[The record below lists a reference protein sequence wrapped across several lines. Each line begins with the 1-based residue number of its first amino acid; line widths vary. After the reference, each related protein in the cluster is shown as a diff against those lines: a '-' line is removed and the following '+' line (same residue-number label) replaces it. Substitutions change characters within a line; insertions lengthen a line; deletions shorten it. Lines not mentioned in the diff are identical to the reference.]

1 MKYFRFLVLA
11 LLVSQGCPSRAA
23 LPEGFEQSFTVAK
36 PQWYRGEPVVLT
48 YKVCNVTEG
57 PLEPC
62 QVSCAPRVTIHSADG
77 TPVASTRPGG
87 CGAAC
92 TNKVW
97 KPGECDESE
106 YVWFQTESELNDGL
120 DTGDQVPPGRYFARF
135 SDISDALKT
144 RPFELLA
151 SAIPVSTA
159 SWYAVAALGTLLL
172 IPGCRRLRRE

>member
-1 MKYFRFLVLA
+1 MTYLRFLVLA
-11 LLVSQGCPSRAA
+11 LLVSQACPSRAA

-62 QVSCAPRVTIHSADG
+62 QVSCAPRVTIHRADG
-77 TPVASTRPGG
+77 TPVASTLPSG

-92 TNKVW
+92 NNRVW
-97 KPGECDESE
+97 EPGECDESE
-106 YVWFQTESELNDGL
+106 YVWLQTEGKLNDGL
-120 DTGDQVPPGRYFARF
+120 DTGDPAPPEHYHARF
-135 SDISDALKT
+135 SDRFEVLTT

-151 SAIPVSTA
+151 SAIPVPA
-159 SWYAVAALGTLLL
+159 AGWYALAALGALLL
-172 IPGCRRLRRE
+172 IPVSRRLRRE

>member
-1 MKYFRFLVLA
+1 MKSIRLLA
-11 LLVSQGCPSRAA
+11 LILLLSQACPSRAA

-77 TPVASTRPGG
+77 TLVASTRPSG

-92 TNKVW
+92 NNRVW
-97 KPGECDESE
+97 EPGECDESE
-106 YVWFQTESELNDGL
+106 YVWPQSEGELNDGL
-120 DTGDQVPPGRYFARF
+120 DTGAPTPPGQYHAQF
-135 SDISDALKT
+135 SDRFNALVT
-144 RPFELLA
+144 RPFKLLA
-151 SAIPVSTA
+151 SAIPVPA
-159 SWYAVAALGTLLL
+159 AGWYALAALGALLL
-172 IPGCRRLRRE
+172 MPGCRRLRRG